1 MATYNSYA
9 SADCSGSALVSYSS
23 FATTSCGS
31 GSNALTGFVVSVN
44 GVTSAA
50 GARVASPSTMLNA
63 NLASVDKQPTHVA
76 PPSSDPADLLFIGA
90 DGHLVA
96 IHKVSGVPVWSTR
109 APGLVYTAP
118 TLLPHPPRGLLLVG
132 CGRRVLAL
140 RAADGAQAWS
150 TSLAGAGL
158 GNVSLAMQPTG
169 AAASDAQS
177 AKAAGPPHMTAD
189 VVFVAANYVV
199 RAVRLSDGADLWEFR
214 LPTVATFWDS
224 PALLIEDGVLYVA
237 RRGRVH
243 AIDAL
248 KGHQL
253 WSVDLAVKETVFD
266 IATMRSSPLFRPSG
280 FDPSVPSPQNRD
292 QSKKRDVLAGVLVAG
307 TLGTIKLLSQADGQ
321 PLPLAGAV
329 AGAALAHT
337 RLIPLPA
344 SGSLLVSCGVNLRRF
359 DLHSGTLIWENRLN
373 GMGVGSM
380 SILVGAGLPPQSSPP
395 PAYLPTGDDAKNAPV
410 SGLNGDTVST
420 NDRVYA
426 CLDGSVHA
434 MRASDGVTLWTHDMG
449 FLKRIKMAR
458 LLAAE
463 DGRLFVA
470 GDGRIRCISA
480 DAGLELWSNDSLP
493 KSRKICLATAVAG
506 DGETNRSSAFDR
518 LEV

>member
-1 MATYNSYA
+1 MPMQLA
-9 SADCSGSALVSYSS
+9 SNDHL
-23 FATTSCGS
+23 TTS
-31 GSNALTGFVVSVN
+31 
-44 GVTSAA
+44 
-50 GARVASPSTMLNA
+50 ASSTPLNA
-63 NLASVDKQPTHVA
+63 DLASVDKQPAYAT
-76 PPSSDPADLLFIGA
+76 PPSSDPADLLFVGA

-96 IHKVSGVPVWSTR
+96 IDKVSGVPVWSTR
-109 APGLVYTAP
+109 APGLIYSAP

-140 RAADGAQAWS
+140 RATDGAQAWS

-158 GNVSLAMQPTG
+158 GSVSLAMQPTG
-169 AAASDAQS
+169 ASASDTQS
-177 AKAAGPPHMTAD
+177 DKAAGPPRLPAD

-253 WSVDLAVKETVFD
+253 WSVDLAVKETIFD
-266 IATMRSSPLFRPSG
+266 IATMRSSPLCRPSG
-280 FDPSVPSPQNRD
+280 FDPSAQSPQDRD
-292 QSKKRDVLAGVLVAG
+292 QSKKPDVLAGVLVAG
-307 TLGTIKLLSQADGQ
+307 ALGTIKLLSQADGQ
-321 PLPLAGAV
+321 PLPLASAV

-337 RLIPLPA
+337 TVIPLPA
-344 SGSLLVSCGVNLRRF
+344 SGSLLVACGVNLRRF
-359 DLHSGTLIWENRLN
+359 DLDSGTLIWENRLN
-373 GMGVGSM
+373 GMGVGSA

-395 PAYLPTGDDAKNAPV
+395 PAYIPSGDDAKNAPV
-410 SGLNGDTVST
+410 SGLSGDSVST
-420 NDRVYA
+420 SDRVYA

-434 MRASDGVTLWTHDMG
+434 MRASDGVTLWTHDIG
-449 FLKRIKMAR
+449 FFKRIKMPR

-463 DGRLFVA
+463 DGRLFLA
-470 GDGRIRCISA
+470 GDGRIRCLSA
-480 DAGLELWSNDSLP
+480 YTGLELWSNGSLL
-493 KSRKICLATAVAG
+493 KTKKICLATAVA
-506 DGETNRSSAFDR
+506 
-518 LEV
+518 